1 MSTSQNR
8 PPPKTLLVSESFWS
22 KRTNAIFKTAKQ
34 TKASVSAQTR
44 QVNGWTQR
52 VNIKRRRRSRTLHE
66 ELWSRIF
73 SSTVYY
79 TQPSCLFRLLPDIS
93 CKIIQICYIH
103 VNIYNIHIRICICV
117 YKLTLISIKSM
128 HLHFYCDWLPNC
140 KYSVPPLFLTTL
152 LGHSWILNS
161 RMWRGVQ
168 TTF

>member
-93 CKIIQICYIH
+93 FKNHTNMLHTCKHIQYTYTHLYLCIQIDLDKHKI
-103 VNIYNIHIRICICV
+103 NAFA
-117 YKLTLISIKSM
+117 LL
-128 HLHFYCDWLPNC
+128 LWLVAQLQILGTP
-140 KYSVPPLFLTTL
+140 SVPDHTPWPL
-152 LGHSWILNS
+152 LNPK
-161 RMWRGVQ
+161 
-168 TTF
+168 F